1 MPLRIVVDVRRVR
14 DFGIGTYIR
23 GLLHALGAIDQSNEY
38 ILVALPEDEGS
49 FSGLP
54 PNFNTVTYRKS
65 DSYSLNH
72 VAFPLFLHRLQP
84 SLVHIPLNQ
93 VPLFMMEPYVVT
105 IHDMASLLFEG
116 GSGLRMQTRRF
127 LLRRGLLRAKRIM
140 AVSEASHIAALP
152 VVALLGL
159 VLMLW
164 VAEGHR
170 SQALPVVL

>member
-23 GLLHALGAIDQSNEY
+23 GLLHALAAIDQSNEY

-105 IHDMASLLFEG
+105 THAN
-116 GSGLRMQTRRF
+116 TKVRRF
-127 LLRRGLLRAKRIM
+127 SIKKIFFKIFTGVHRNNLSNKISSQIINTFPLGNRFFISIIITPDRQNIFY
-140 AVSEASHIAALP
+140 SQ
-152 VVALLGL
+152 VA
-159 VLMLW
+159 
-164 VAEGHR
+164 
-170 SQALPVVL
+170 